1 MDFPKLTKEDH
12 ALRRHLIWG
21 KDGPKMAARDAFQF
35 VQDKARDR
43 EQSKKR
49 GK

>member
-1 MDFPKLTKEDH
+1 MKFPPLTKQDH
-12 ALRRHLIWG
+12 ALRRKLV
-21 KDGPKMAARDAFQF
+21 KKLGPEAAFQF

>member
-1 MDFPKLTKEDH
+1 MDFPQLNQSDH
-12 ALRRHLIWG
+12 DLRRKLR
-21 KDGPKMAARDAFQF
+21 KKLGPKGAFDF
-35 VQDKARDR
+35 VTDKARDR